1 MSFINKFLFHFH
13 DKSIHQ
19 LLVEK
24 NYKEFLNHLKNQRNK
39 ENLFYDLMYSFN
51 QKFFNANRNQRFLTN
66 IPKAVIESTIIIIIS
81 FYFFALVER

>member
-39 ENLFYDLMYSFN
+39 ENLFYDLSLKYIPEIFSEHDEDAFINKIIWINSFDR
-51 QKFFNANRNQRFLTN
+51 KR
-66 IPKAVIESTIIIIIS
+66 S
-81 FYFFALVER
+81 F